1 MAAAETQIPDDF
13 VIIDGFPEGWGVQE
27 RPDGVPAILFC
38 TTGMGRSS
46 ICNRPSLMST
56 DAWLPT
62 ARKIAN
68 SFAAASSVVPVKGVA
83 LNHDGL
89 PALIDDMEFHLKRGF
104 KPLYAAPV
112 IEATVE
118 SLSLDADDLQVL
130 LRLVD
135 DNVADG
141 ARPVLTKHGPRFEQ
155 AERLSRLGL
164 IALEQLGNGVKLH
177 VTKLG
182 TQLAR
187 S

>member
-1 MAAAETQIPDDF
+1 MASEETKMVGDI
-13 VIIDGFPEGWGVQE
+13 VITDGFPEGWGVQE
-27 RPDGVPAILFC
+27 RPDGAPAILFC

-56 DAWLPT
+56 EAWLPT

-68 SFAAASSVVPVKGVA
+68 SFAAASDAVPVKGVA

-89 PALIDDMEFHLKRGF
+89 PALIDDMEFHLNRGF

-118 SLSLDADDLQVL
+118 SLSLDAADLQVL

-141 ARPVLTKHGPRFEQ
+141 ARPVLTKYGSRFDQ
-155 AERLSRLGL
+155 AERLSRFGL
-164 IALEQLGNGVKLH
+164 IALEQLGNGVRLH

>member
-1 MAAAETQIPDDF
+1 MAAAETQLPSDA
-13 VIIDGFPEGWGVQE
+13 VITDGFPEGWGVQD
-27 RPDGVPAILFC
+27 RSGDVPAILFC
-38 TTGMGRSS
+38 TTGMGSSS

-56 DAWLPT
+56 EAWLPT

-68 SFAAASSVVPVKGVA
+68 SLAAASGAVPVKGVA

-89 PALIDDMEFHLKRGF
+89 PALIDDMEFHLNRGF

-118 SLSLDADDLQVL
+118 SLSLNADELQVL

-135 DNVADG
+135 DNAADG
-141 ARPVLTKHGPRFEQ
+141 ARPVLTKYGPRFDQ

-164 IALEQLGNGVKLH
+164 IALVRLH